1 MQRRSYTAEEKTKLV
16 LELIRGEHEVNEI
29 AVREGIA
36 PNQLRNWKG
45 EFLDNATQVFDKK
58 RDRSLR
64 EELAQKQQEAD
75 RLAKKVG
82 QLSIEVDFLK
92 DVLGRK

>member
-29 AVREGIA
+29 AAREGLS
-36 PNQLRNWKG
+36 PNLLRNWKS
-45 EFLDNATQVFDKK
+45 EFLDNATLVFDKK
-58 RDRSLR
+58 RDQRLKD
-64 EELAQKQQEAD
+64 ELSEKQREAD
-75 RLAKKVG
+75 QLAKKVG
-82 QLSIEVDFLK
+82 QLSIQVDFLK

>member
-29 AVREGIA
+29 ATREGLS
-36 PNQLRNWKG
+36 PNLLRNWKS
-45 EFLDNATQVFDKK
+45 EFLDNATLVFDKK
-58 RDRSLR
+58 RDQRLKD
-64 EELAQKQQEAD
+64 ELSEKQQEAD
-75 RLAKKVG
+75 QLAKKVG
-82 QLSIEVDFLK
+82 QLSIQVDFLK